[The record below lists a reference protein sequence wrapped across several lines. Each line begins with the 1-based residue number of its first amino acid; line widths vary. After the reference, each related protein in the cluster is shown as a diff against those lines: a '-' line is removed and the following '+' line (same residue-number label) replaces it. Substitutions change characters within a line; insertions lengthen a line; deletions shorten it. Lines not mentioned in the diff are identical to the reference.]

1 MQKSIQEV
9 LKDIKAK
16 KYAPIY
22 VIHGD
27 ESFFIDQL
35 ADAFEDQVLTESE
48 KSFNQFV
55 LFGKDQTMGSVISY
69 ARRYPM
75 MAEKQVIIVKEASF
89 LEALAK
95 GKEAKGNEDMKAW
108 EDY

>member
-1 MQKSIQEV
+1 MQKTIQEV

-35 ADAFEDQVLTESE
+35 AMRL
-48 KSFNQFV
+48 KI
-55 LFGKDQTMGSVISY
+55 KY
-69 ARRYPM
+69 
-75 MAEKQVIIVKEASF
+75 
-89 LEALAK
+89 
-95 GKEAKGNEDMKAW
+95 
-108 EDY
+108 